1 MEVILLE
8 QVARL
13 GAIGDVVNVKPG
25 FARNYLIPQEKAL
38 RATKANK
45 AVFEGRRDALAAKD
59 AERKAEA
66 EALVKKLADVTVK
79 VVRQA
84 SEGGQLYGSVAVR
97 DIGDALEAEGYTLDN
112 RFINLNQAIK
122 MLGLFEVLIRPHP
135 EVETSIRVHVARN
148 ADSPVPEELV
158 EGEAREEAT
167 LVSEDTIDEAIE
179 VAAIVEEEGIDSPAE
194 AAELVNEEAP
204 VEEEKTA

>member
-8 QVARL
+8 RVSRL
-13 GAIGDVVNVKPG
+13 GAIGDVVDVKAG

-45 AVFEGRRDALAAKD
+45 VVFEARKDALAAKD

-66 EALVKKLADVTVK
+66 EALVNKLEGLTVT

-97 DIGDALEAEGYTLDN
+97 DIADALEAEGHTIDARLID
-112 RFINLNQAIK
+112 LHQAIK
-122 MLGLFEVLIRPHP
+122 ALGLYEVSIRPHA
-135 EVETSIRVHVARN
+135 EVETLVRVHVARN
-148 ADSPVPEELV
+148 ADSPIPEELL
-158 EGEAREEAT
+158 EGEAKEEES
-167 LVSEDTIDEAIE
+167 LVSEETVEEAVE
-179 VAAIVEEEGIDSPAE
+179 VAAAAEESDAETPAE
-194 AAELVNEEAP
+194 VAAEVAE
-204 VEEEKTA
+204 EEEKTA